1 MATAAVTVTVEALSA
16 CARVHRADA
25 GALRAGV
32 GAELAEERALA
43 PEVHTVAATAAAITA
58 ETVTAETVTAEA
70 VTAEAEAV
78 TAETVTAEAEAAAAE
93 AAAAEAVT
101 AEAAAAEAAAAE
113 AVTAEAAAAVTA
125 EAVTAAVE
133 GDAAGAGRDALDR
146 GTVLTGV
153 CDQLVE
159 VGAVYAAP
167 VTETAAAAVGRSN
180 PGRANRQG
188 EGQRKSANA
197 TGEPTHC

>member
-43 PEVHTVAATAAAITA
+43 PEVLTVAATAAAITA
-58 ETVTAETVTAEA
+58 ETVTAET
-70 VTAEAEAV
+70 EAV
-78 TAETVTAEAEAAAAE
+78 TAETEAVT
-93 AAAAEAVT
+93 AEAVT
-101 AEAAAAEAAAAE
+101 AEAAAAE
-113 AVTAEAAAAVTA
+113 T
-125 EAVTAAVE
+125 VTAAVTVE
-133 GDAAGAGRDALDR
+133 ADAAGAGRDALDR
-146 GTVLTGV
+146 GTAPTGV

-167 VTETAAAAVGRSN
+167 VTETAAAVTSRSD
-180 PGRANRQG
+180 PGRTYRQG
-188 EGQRKSANA
+188 DGQRESANA
-197 TGEPTHC
+197 TGEHTHS